1 MEQLLNFVNKLNPA
15 QRAVIMGG
23 VALLFVFLVG
33 LLVYSKMKA
42 QDEKLSYTVASDLTK
57 SQVMAASDELEAAN
71 IPFMII
77 GSGNS
82 LTIKTNKAH
91 VNVARIRL
99 ITSEASIAKHT
110 GWEIFEKS
118 SLGTTSFEN
127 QVKYLRALEGELSR
141 TLESLSGVFRAE
153 VKVAIPKETIF
164 TGKKR
169 LPTASAILTLK
180 PGVFL
185 TQKQVFGIKNFIA
198 SAIPNLRIDNV
209 RLVDQNG
216 SPLEQDQVDM
226 DNQKFI
232 AQEKYKRKI
241 EKSYEDKI
249 IALIEPII
257 GTDRVVARVTVELDF
272 SKKVVTKEEYA
283 PEGTVRSQQTNET
296 NSQSEERKK
305 ENNGIAGADSNI
317 QDGSKPSNIQAKAK
331 SEGAKETIN
340 YEISKSILN
349 ERDDAYAKIVRITAA
364 VTFDSDSL
372 KNIQDKDKYIKGF
385 EETVKSAISYSAKR
399 ADQVTVKD
407 FKFMKSL
414 DKDGNPIVTTE
425 STFNTFDTSSATLF
439 RTLMMEF
446 SEYIKYIIASVLLFI
461 FYKKFIASNEVLVLN
476 DASGETRVEYD
487 KDGNII
493 ETGLESEFDANFAN
507 NSLKARVKSQILN
520 NIDGLDEESTMKYE
534 VFVEELEKTI
544 NQQPDEIAQLL
555 EALLTDKNKFIKVS
569 KDS

>member
-1 MEQLLNFVNKLNPA
+1 MGQLLDFVNRLNPA

-57 SQVMAASDELEAAN
+57 SQVMAASDELEASN

-91 VNVARIRL
+91 INVARIKL
-99 ITSEASIAKHT
+99 ITSEAAVTKHS

-127 QVKYLRALEGELSR
+127 KIKYLRAIEGELSR

-153 VKVAIPKETIF
+153 VKVAMPKETIF

-169 LPTASAILTLK
+169 LPTASSILTLK

-185 TQKQVFGIKNFIA
+185 TQKQVAGIKRFIA
-198 SAIPNLRIDNV
+198 SSVPDLKMENV
-209 RLVDQNG
+209 SLVDQNG
-216 SPLEQDQVDM
+216 SPLEQDQIDM
-226 DNQKFI
+226 DNHKFI
-232 AQEKYKRKI
+232 SQEKYKRKI
-241 EKSYEDKI
+241 EKTYENKI

-257 GTDRVVARVTVELDF
+257 GTDRVVARVTVDLDF

-283 PEGTVRSQQTNET
+283 PEGTIRSQQTNET
-296 NSQSEERKK
+296 VSQSEESKK
-305 ENNGIAGADSNI
+305 ENSGVPGADSNI
-317 QDGSKPSNIQAKAK
+317 QDPAKPAGVQAKAK
-331 SEGAKETIN
+331 SEGAKETTN
-340 YEISKSILN
+340 YEISKSILS
-349 ERDDAYAKIVRITAA
+349 EKDDAYARIVRITAA

-372 KNIQDKDKYIKGF
+372 KNIQDKDKYVKGF
-385 EETVKSAISYSAKR
+385 EDTVKSAISYDPNRK
-399 ADQVTVKD
+399 DQVSVRD

-414 DKDGNPIVTTE
+414 DKDGKPIVNTE
-425 STFNTFDTSSATLF
+425 STFNTFDTSGATLF

-461 FYKKFIASNEVLVLN
+461 FYKKFIATNEVLVLN
-476 DASGETRVEYD
+476 DKSGGSEVEYD
-487 KDGNII
+487 ENGNAID
-493 ETGLESEFDANFAN
+493 TGLESEFDSNFAN

-520 NIDGLDEESTMKYE
+520 NIDGLDEESSMKYE

-544 NQQPDEIAQLL
+544 NQKPEEIAQLL
-555 EALLTDKNKFIKVS
+555 EALLQDKNKFGSAAKS
-569 KDS
+569 